1 MGIPTLTEQLR
12 RELTSD
18 LQSQGPRSAVR
29 VRAATSLEHELHMK
43 PQPPFHHLP
52 DHKSPQGNCSQM
64 RVRFTS
70 EAHQDAPRRPRAN
83 MIQAKL
89 SEVFQALRHSHRP
102 HPVLSTTLPQ
112 ALPGTLKSV
121 WDIRRGCFQ
130 DLEPWH

>member
-18 LQSQGPRSAVR
+18 LQSQGPRFAVR

-70 EAHQDAPRRPRAN
+70 EAHQDAPRRPKAN

-89 SEVFQALRHSHRP
+89 SEVFQALRHSTGLTLYSAQHCHRP
-102 HPVLSTTLPQ
+102 YLALVSLS
-112 ALPGTLKSV
+112 GTFGGAVSK
-121 WDIRRGCFQ
+121 I
-130 DLEPWH
+130 